1 MDMLISLALGATS
14 GGGAAQSIANAL
26 LTSVD
31 PTYAAVALPAFIEL
45 GAVAAG
51 SISGALDACK
61 QRLDIVGVC
70 VLALITGLG
79 GGMIRDMLL
88 PTSNIYILDTPLAV
102 VLCVV
107 VGLLAFFFAGLF
119 YKLDKPIAVFDIIS
133 VGLFTV
139 AGADKALTCG
149 YGLIPCLLMGV
160 LTGVGG
166 GVVRDICLGR
176 IPNIFKSSNLYAVC
190 SLAGAAVY
198 FAIAQL
204 HVVKIVAAVACVAV
218 VVGLRW
224 LSLRY
229 NLITAAAVD
238 HTPRIL
244 GPLAQLRKHG
254 KIARNQTDLDADG
267 QPDAMESW
275 SDTPERRELE
285 ERKVRAFK
293 HDD

>member
-1 MDMLISLALGATS
+1 MDVITSLTAGALGADVA
-14 GGGAAQSIANAL
+14 GQGLANML
-26 LTSVD
+26 LTTVD
-31 PTYAAVALPAFIEL
+31 PAYAAVALPAFIEL

-88 PTSNIYILDTPLAV
+88 PTSNIYILDTPVAV
-102 VLCVV
+102 LLCVV
-107 VGLLAFFFAGLF
+107 VGLAAFFFAGLF

-133 VGLFTV
+133 VAAFTV
-139 AGADKALTCG
+139 AGADKALICG
-149 YGLIPCLLMGV
+149 YGLVPCLLMGV

-166 GVVRDICLGR
+166 GVVRDVCLGR

-190 SLAGAAVY
+190 SLAGAVVY
-198 FAIAQL
+198 FTMVQL
-204 HVVKIVAAVACVAV
+204 HVVKIVAAIACAVV

-254 KIARNQTDLDADG
+254 SMAKNKVDLDGDGQTD
-267 QPDAMESW
+267 PVTSW
-275 SDTPERRELE
+275 SDTPERRAE
-285 ERKVRAFK
+285 EARKAQEFK
-293 HDD
+293 DSE